1 MANQWFDETT
11 PMDYDALCSA
21 VKKLDDGFRFL
32 QVFTLTKSVL
42 GRRIPCMIL
51 GSGTHP
57 VLFVGT
63 HHAMEYLTTMELM
76 KFTVDLCEHYERGE
90 PFEGVNLNKLF
101 ADKCLYIVPMLNPDG
116 VELHLHG
123 SGSAPAVRDEL
134 DAVTGGNYDNWNANA
149 HGVDLNHNYNAGFDI
164 LHEME
169 QQEGFK
175 GPGPTRYGGTHPES
189 EPETHALCNL
199 CRRMLFSSV
208 YAFHS
213 QGEEIYWHYGPN
225 TPECAF
231 DMAKKLAAACSYT
244 ASQPEGLAS
253 HGGFKDWYVDV
264 FGRPGFTVEIG
275 KGKNPL
281 PPSDLLPIYEKL
293 KFMMLLALQI

>member
-1 MANQWFDETT
+1 MANHYFDETK
-11 PMDYDALCSA
+11 PMDYDALCKT
-21 VKKLDDGFRFL
+21 VKELDDDFRFL
-32 QVFTLTKSVL
+32 QVFTLGRTVL

-51 GSGTHP
+51 GCGVHP

-76 KFTVDLCEHYERGE
+76 KFTVDLCEHYEKCE

-101 ADKCLYIVPMLNPDG
+101 ADKCVYIVPMLNPDG

-123 SGSAPAVRDEL
+123 SESAPAVREKLDEI
-134 DAVTGGNYDNWNANA
+134 TGGNYDRWNANA
-149 HGVDLNHNYNAGFDI
+149 HGVDLNHNYNAGYKI

-169 QQEGFK
+169 QQSGFT
-175 GPGPTRYGGTHPES
+175 GPGPTRYGGTRSES

-199 CRRMLFSSV
+199 CRRMLFSRV

-213 QGEEIYWHYGPN
+213 AGEEIYWHYGPN

-231 DMAKKLAAACSYT
+231 DMAKKLADACSYK
-244 ASQPEGLAS
+244 ASEPSGLAS

-264 FGRPGFTVEIG
+264 YKRPGFTVEIG
-275 KGKNPL
+275 THENPI
-281 PPSDLLPIYEKL
+281 PPSELIPIYAKL
-293 KFMMLLALQI
+293 KNMMLLALQI